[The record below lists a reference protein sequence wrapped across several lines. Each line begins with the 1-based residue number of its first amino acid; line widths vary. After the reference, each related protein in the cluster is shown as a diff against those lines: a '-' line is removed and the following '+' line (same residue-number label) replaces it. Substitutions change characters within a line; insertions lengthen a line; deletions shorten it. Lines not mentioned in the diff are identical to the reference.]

1 MGLPAVRHER
11 PASRARKPHLRVVE
25 RAPSKTP
32 ARKRSAT
39 ARAEA
44 ARGTF
49 RSFAILMV
57 LVVALGMGRVWLSV
71 KAAEASMR
79 SSELRSAIKNAR
91 YQGDMLEVRQSALGS
106 PSRIRAI
113 ASQTMGMAPARRIAM
128 INIAPRP
135 GAASGASADR
145 QVVPAGTAGVDKAIK
160 SLMDLTAGEAQV
172 LLVGDVGLVSSK

>member
-1 MGLPAVRHER
+1 
-11 PASRARKPHLRVVE
+11 
-25 RAPSKTP
+25 
-32 ARKRSAT
+32 
-39 ARAEA
+39 
-44 ARGTF
+44 
-49 RSFAILMV
+49 MV

-113 ASQTMGMAPARRIAM
+113 ASQTMGMAPARRMAT
-128 INIAPRP
+128 INIAPKP
-135 GAASGASADR
+135 GAAPAPSAKGP
-145 QVVPAGTAGVDKAIK
+145 VAAAGTAGVDRTIK

-172 LLVGDVGLVSSK
+172 LLVGDVGLASSK